1 MNWLSVSW
9 NVPKALSAI
18 RFVLCFC
25 ELELLVARE
34 NGPPGTPCFMLAS
47 IFITEKKTILS
58 LLMFLTCIIM
68 NSHSDL
74 DYGWNCLTKSC
85 PSYKTGPITKINWHF
100 SKFAIT
106 SNQKR
111 PCGRLVLIVY
121 WQWKCEDRK
130 GRWKSKQ
137 IAILQ
142 TNLFV
147 WSANFYQLQMIV
159 FNGWMLIKATFQE
172 DFCSVSFLID
182 LSKEC
187 RKFAL

>member
-1 MNWLSVSW
+1 M
-9 NVPKALSAI
+9 ALLGHP
-18 RFVLCFC
+18 VLC
-25 ELELLVARE
+25 LLR
-34 NGPPGTPCFMLAS
+34 FSLQK
-47 IFITEKKTILS
+47 KKTILS

-159 FNGWMLIKATFQE
+159 FNGWILIKATK
-172 DFCSVSFLID
+172 FL
-182 LSKEC
+182 SS
-187 RKFAL
+187 